1 MPIEQQLYKYDGA
14 DGVKGASPDVP
25 VEEQQLVKTV
35 LNLFESWK
43 RNRDRY
49 SARWLDYYGL
59 FRGKQWDYRRPRW
72 FSGEIVNMI
81 FMTIQSQAPLQ
92 TDARP
97 KFTFL
102 PQEPSDR
109 EIAKML
115 DMVSDADWE
124 KYNWLSVVF
133 EVILDGYLY
142 GTGFSSMQYDQ
153 DLEYG
158 IGAPVYKSEDP
169 FYCYPDPNCNDINDS
184 ESEGF
189 FFVRPEPT
197 DRLKRKYP
205 KRANLIKPD
214 VNDWLKR
221 ERTEIHTAKRVTYR
235 SSDVQLPAI
244 SYGNSNQSKPTDKT
258 LVYHCY
264 LKPQDVEQVEEKTTS
279 EDGSEITKYVIK
291 KKYPRGRYLC
301 IANGAVLHDGP
312 LPYDD
317 GLIPYSKYNNYIL
330 SREFFGISEVEQLES
345 PQTVF
350 NKILC
355 FSLDCMA
362 MMGNPIWIVD
372 TEANISTE
380 DLVNQP
386 GSVVEK
392 TKGSEVRREMG
403 LGVNPSFFQMLDRLS
418 DWFNQVSG
426 SGEFSR
432 GEAPGGVTAAS
443 AIEQLISV
451 SRVRIKQ
458 KQRNLDQYLKTCG
471 QQYKNRVFE
480 FYSAPRMFR
489 ITNNQGAQQYFKM
502 SIEKT
507 NVDGQQKYAAQIQEY
522 DFSENSMLTPREPRT
537 ILING
542 DFDIRVQT
550 GSDMAFEVADTE
562 RKTLALYDRQIIDAE
577 EVLNRLEYP
586 NKEKVL
592 ERLRQQQQAAQQ
604 QAAAQGGQ

>member
-81 FMTIQSQAPLQ
+81 FMAIQSQAPLQ

-124 KYNWLSVVF
+124 KYNWLRVVF

-214 VNDWLKR
+214 VNDWLRR